1 MHKDYSR
8 SPEKREGQHF
18 KTSAGLFSWPSKRLD
33 HAEGRATK
41 HAGCI
46 AMSKLLKQKH
56 EDKTPDSLRWM
67 EVRAARMTA
76 WAALIAALSAL
87 ITALAALL

>member
-1 MHKDYSR
+1 MAFR
-8 SPEKREGQHF
+8 
-18 KTSAGLFSWPSKRLD
+18 RLD
-33 HAEGRATK
+33 YAEGLATK

-46 AMSKLLKQKH
+46 AMSKLPEKYP
-56 EDKTPDSLRWM
+56 EDNTPDPLRWM

-76 WAALIAALSAL
+76 WAALIAALSTL